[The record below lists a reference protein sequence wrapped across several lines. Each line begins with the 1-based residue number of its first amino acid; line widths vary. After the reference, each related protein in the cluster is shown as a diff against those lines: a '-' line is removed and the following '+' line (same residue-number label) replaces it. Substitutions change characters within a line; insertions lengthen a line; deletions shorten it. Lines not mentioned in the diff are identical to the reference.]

1 MSRNADALIA
11 VLIEAAQ
18 RYVDHQEDDLGKPV
32 LKREFFWGIT
42 GHFIQSLAAMA
53 ASEADPAAV
62 VDSVLTQVRARSLR
76 LIARLQEGSRADDE
90 EGDDA

>member
-32 LKREFFWGIT
+32 LKREFFGGLPGI
-42 GHFIQSLAAMA
+42 S
-53 ASEADPAAV
+53 SRPSRRWRPAKR
-62 VDSVLTQVRARSLR
+62 TRPRSWT
-76 LIARLQEGSRADDE
+76 AC
-90 EGDDA
+90 

>member
-1 MSRNADALIA
+1 
-11 VLIEAAQ
+11 
-18 RYVDHQEDDLGKPV
+18 
-32 LKREFFWGIT
+32 
-42 GHFIQSLAAMA
+42 MA

-90 EGDDA
+90 EGDEA